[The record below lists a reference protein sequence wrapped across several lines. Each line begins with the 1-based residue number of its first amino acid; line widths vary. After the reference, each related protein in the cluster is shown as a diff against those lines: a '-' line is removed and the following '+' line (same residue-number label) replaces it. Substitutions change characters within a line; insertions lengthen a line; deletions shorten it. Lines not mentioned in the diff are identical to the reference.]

1 MKTTLY
7 ALENWAKVLDT
18 VRKGL
23 LSLLPQ
29 PALQPVQN
37 NYPNSREE
45 LLRSRQQ
52 NDRNEG

>member
-18 VRKGL
+18 VKKGL

-37 NYPNSREE
+37 YPNRREE
-45 LLRSRQQ
+45 LLRSRD
-52 NDRNEG
+52 NNRGEE

>member
-7 ALENWAKVLDT
+7 ALASWAKVLDT

>member
-18 VRKGL
+18 VKKGL

-37 NYPNSREE
+37 NYPNRREE
-45 LLRSRQQ
+45 LLRSRESNR
-52 NDRNEG
+52 NDD

>member
-1 MKTTLY
+1 MKTVLY
-7 ALENWAKVLDT
+7 AQEKWAKVLDT

-37 NYPNSREE
+37 NYPNRREE
-45 LLRSRQQ
+45 LLRSRKNNR
-52 NDRNEG
+52 NDG